1 MAAMQ
6 FKGQCHGNWQ
16 NLNYCPVLFLG
27 KITLQSR
34 PLNKTRRSKILSRA
48 VATRELLRVSITSA
62 VWLFQNGM
70 CNDGGKD
77 MHVLK
82 KDHESCNH
90 TVKKMYLIMK
100 TLLITKRTLLAE

>member
-6 FKGQCHGNWQ
+6 FKGRCHGNWQ
-16 NLNYCPVLFLG
+16 NLNYCPVFFR

-34 PLNKTRRSKILSRA
+34 PLNKTRRSKILSRT

-82 KDHESCNH
+82 KDHESCNR
-90 TVKKMYLIMK
+90 TVKKMYFIMK
-100 TLLITKRTLLAE
+100 TLLIKKKNALR

>member
-1 MAAMQ
+1 MSRELAKLELLPS
-6 FKGQCHGNWQ
+6 F
-16 NLNYCPVLFLG
+16 FG

-34 PLNKTRRSKILSRA
+34 PPNKTRRSKILSRA

-82 KDHESCNH
+82 KDHESCNR
-90 TVKKMYLIMK
+90 TVKKNYLIMK
-100 TLLITKRTLLAE
+100 TLYIKKKTALSRMNIDPS